1 MQEKCVNSADNLCR
15 VGGEVS
21 FITEEWHKSD
31 HQRNLPPSLWP
42 LDWAPQICDSAGAAK
57 P

>member
-42 LDWAPQICDSAGAAK
+42 LDLAPQICDSAGAAK